1 MVSSIINFFAS
12 NLTQIIAKFYSFKY
26 PSLIVRKRTSDE
38 AVFRD
43 IFLFRE
49 YDISFDFV
57 PEYIIDAGANVGYF
71 SVLYSSKFP
80 NAKIIAIEPESSNFE
95 VLTKNIEKFP
105 NVHAVNAGLWPTSTF
120 LKVVDLQKTGNWGFV
135 VKEVSNS
142 EKYDV
147 KTVTVSEL
155 LERYNFDRIDI
166 LKIDIEGAEKE
177 LFSENYESWLGKVR
191 VIIIE
196 LHDYMR
202 EGAADNFYL
211 AIRKYNWKKIRRGP
225 NFIFIR
231 V

>member
-1 MVSSIINFFAS
+1 MKDKIFGLFTRILAR
-12 NLTQIIAKFYSFKY
+12 FYSFKY
-26 PSLIVRKRTSDE
+26 PPLIVRKGTSDE

-135 VKEVSNS
+135 VEEVSAS

-147 KTVTVSEL
+147 KTVTVLEL
-155 LERYNFDRIDI
+155 LKKYNFDRIDI

-177 LFSENYESWLGKVR
+177 LFSENYEEWIGKVK

-196 LHDYMR
+196 LHDWLKK
-202 EGAADNFYL
+202 GAADNFYS
-211 AIRKYNWKKIRRGP
+211 AINKYKWKKFVKGE
-225 NFIFIR
+225 NLVFIR
-231 V
+231 EK